1 MVYLQT
7 IDYKL
12 LVKMQMF
19 FDTPYTKRHGACAL
33 VSNNL

>member
-7 IDYKL
+7 IDYK

-19 FDTPYTKRHGACAL
+19 FDTPYTKRHGACTL